1 MKERITFATLVALV
15 AYAAIATDLYL
26 PAIPAMVAEFG
37 GSTADGQLTLS
48 TFMLGIAVGQLIFG
62 PLSDYYG
69 RLPVVKLGTVLFLTT
84 SIACALAS
92 SMEFMWVAR
101 LAQGL
106 AAASGP
112 VIARAIVR
120 DRYEGP
126 KAAQI
131 MAILSGAMAVVPLM
145 APTLGAW
152 LLILVSWRATYLALA
167 IFAAVVLLGLRS
179 FEESAPHIRQG
190 KIGILPVLLHFSTC
204 LRNRRF
210 VGYQICGTAAFSAIL
225 AYLSTVSF
233 FMQDVFSLPTQ
244 YFGYAFA
251 ITVAGFMVGALLC
264 ARIVIHLGINRTLAM
279 GTTLSLL
286 GALGQSLGASFAEPP
301 VTLLAGCSFVMFLGV
316 GFTSA
321 NATMGALSLFPDH
334 AGSASAVFGFTQSSV
349 AALVGICAGHFY
361 EGSLTSVTTIM
372 LICAAIGML
381 GLPLARAQ
389 IPVRGSSWIRL
400 RSR

>member
-1 MKERITFATLVALV
+1 VKERITFTTLVALV

-37 GSTADGQLTLS
+37 ATASDGQLTLS

-69 RLPVVKLGTVLFLTT
+69 RLPIVKLGTALFLAT
-84 SIACALAS
+84 SVACALAS
-92 SMEFMWVAR
+92 SMEFMWLAR

-126 KAAQI
+126 QAAQI

-145 APTLGAW
+145 APTAGAW
-152 LLILVSWRATYLALA
+152 LLILVSWRATYIALA
-167 IFAAVVLLGLRS
+167 VFAFLVLLGLRS
-179 FEESAPHIRQG
+179 FEESAPNIREG
-190 KIGILPVLLHFSTC
+190 SIGIGRVLKHFSTC
-204 LRNRRF
+204 LKNRRF

-233 FMQDVFSLPTQ
+233 FMQDVFALPTQ

-251 ITVAGFMVGALLC
+251 VTVAGFMVGALLC
-264 ARIVIHLGINRTLAM
+264 ARIVIHLGINRTLAL

-286 GALGQSLGASFAEPP
+286 GAIGQTLSASFTDPP
-301 VTLLAGCSFVMFLGV
+301 IILLAGCSFVMFLGV

-349 AALVGICAGHFY
+349 AALVGLCAGYFY
-361 EGSLTSVTTIM
+361 DGSLTSVTNIM
-372 LICAAIGML
+372 LICAGIGML
-381 GLPLARAQ
+381 GLPLAKAQ
-389 IPVRGSSWIRL
+389 IPVRGSSWIRP

>member
-1 MKERITFATLVALV
+1 
-15 AYAAIATDLYL
+15 
-26 PAIPAMVAEFG
+26 MVAEFG
-37 GSTADGQLTLS
+37 GSTSDGQLTLS
-48 TFMLGIAVGQLIFG
+48 TFMLGIAAGQLIFG

-84 SIACALAS
+84 SIACSLAS
-92 SMEFMWVAR
+92 SMEFMWAAR

-131 MAILSGAMAVVPLM
+131 MAILSGAMAVVPLI
-145 APTLGAW
+145 APTVGSW
-152 LLILVSWRATYLALA
+152 LLILVSWRATYIALA

-264 ARIVIHLGINRTLAM
+264 ARIVIHLGINRTLAV

-301 VTLLAGCSFVMFLGV
+301 VFLLAGCSFVMFLGV

-334 AGSASAVFGFTQSSV
+334 AGSASAVFGCTQSSV
-349 AALVGICAGHFY
+349 AALVGICAGYFY

-389 IPVRGSSWIRL
+389 IPVRGSSWIRP
-400 RSR
+400 RS

>member
-26 PAIPAMVAEFG
+26 PAIPAIVAEFG
-37 GSTADGQLTLS
+37 ASSSDGQLTLS

-62 PLSDYYG
+62 PLSDYFG
-69 RLPVVKLGTVLFLTT
+69 RLPVVKTGTVLFLVT
-84 SIACALAS
+84 SLACAWAS
-92 SMEFMWVAR
+92 SMEFMWLAR

-106 AAASGP
+106 SAASGP

-126 KAAQI
+126 RAAQM
-131 MAILSGAMAVVPLM
+131 MAILSGAMAVVPLV

-152 LLILVSWRATYLALA
+152 LLILVNWRATYVSLAL
-167 IFAAVVLLGLRS
+167 FAALVLLGLRS

-190 KIGILPVLLHFSTC
+190 SIGIVSVLKHFSTC
-204 LRNRRF
+204 VKNRRF
-210 VGYQICGTAAFSAIL
+210 LGYQICGTAAFSAIV

-233 FMQDVFSLPTQ
+233 FMGDVFDLPTQ

-251 ITVAGFMVGALLC
+251 VTVAGFMVGALLC
-264 ARIVIHLGINRTLAM
+264 ARVVVRLGINQTLAL

-286 GALGQSLGASFAEPP
+286 GALGQSLGANFSNTPII
-301 VTLLAGCSFVMFLGV
+301 LLAMCSFIMFLGV

-321 NATMGALSLFPDH
+321 NASMGALSLFPDH

-349 AALVGICAGHFY
+349 AALVGVIAGQFY
-361 EGSLTSVTTIM
+361 DGTLASVTNIM
-372 LICAAIGML
+372 FICAAIGML

-400 RSR
+400 RGR

>member
-1 MKERITFATLVALV
+1 VKERITFATLVALV

-37 GSTADGQLTLS
+37 ATASDGQLTLS

-69 RLPVVKLGTVLFLTT
+69 RLPVVKIGTVLFLGT

-92 SMEFMWVAR
+92 SMEFMWLAR

-126 KAAQI
+126 RAAQI

-152 LLILVSWRATYLALA
+152 LLILVSWRATYIALA
-167 IFAAVVLLGLRS
+167 IFAGVVLLGLRS
-179 FEESAPHIRQG
+179 FEESAPHIRKG
-190 KIGILPVLLHFSTC
+190 AIGIVPVLKHFSTC
-204 LRNRRF
+204 LKNRRF
-210 VGYQICGTAAFSAIL
+210 VGYQICGTAAFSAIV

-233 FMQDVFSLPTQ
+233 FMQDVFALPIK

-251 ITVAGFMVGALLC
+251 VTVAGFMVGALLC
-264 ARIVIHLGINRTLAM
+264 SRIVIHLGINRTLAL

-286 GALGQSLGASFAEPP
+286 GALGQSLGASLNDTPI
-301 VTLLAGCSFVMFLGV
+301 VLLAGCSFVMFLGV

-349 AALVGICAGHFY
+349 AALVGVYAGHLYDGSLVSVTSVMLVCAG
-361 EGSLTSVTTIM
+361 V
-372 LICAAIGML
+372 GML

-400 RSR
+400 RGR

>member
-37 GSTADGQLTLS
+37 ATASDGQLTLS

-69 RLPVVKLGTVLFLTT
+69 RLPVVKIGTVLFLGT

-92 SMEFMWVAR
+92 SMEFMWLAR

-126 KAAQI
+126 RAAQI

-152 LLILVSWRATYLALA
+152 LLILVSWRATYIALA
-167 IFAAVVLLGLRS
+167 IFAGVVLLGLRS
-179 FEESAPHIRQG
+179 IEE
-190 KIGILPVLLHFSTC
+190 
-204 LRNRRF
+204 
-210 VGYQICGTAAFSAIL
+210 
-225 AYLSTVSF
+225 
-233 FMQDVFSLPTQ
+233 
-244 YFGYAFA
+244 
-251 ITVAGFMVGALLC
+251 
-264 ARIVIHLGINRTLAM
+264 
-279 GTTLSLL
+279 
-286 GALGQSLGASFAEPP
+286 
-301 VTLLAGCSFVMFLGV
+301 
-316 GFTSA
+316 
-321 NATMGALSLFPDH
+321 
-334 AGSASAVFGFTQSSV
+334 
-349 AALVGICAGHFY
+349 
-361 EGSLTSVTTIM
+361 
-372 LICAAIGML
+372 
-381 GLPLARAQ
+381 
-389 IPVRGSSWIRL
+389 
-400 RSR
+400 